1 MTGKRR
7 YADNELGLAGA
18 VLSECFKDFQ
28 HAVRVWKRVPNEKN
42 KEGVNHYYAA
52 IINNAFIPCVPL
64 DVEDICKQIYE
75 LEMRC

>member
-1 MTGKRR
+1 MTTRKHFEDR
-7 YADNELGLAGA
+7 ELGLAGA

-42 KEGVNHYYAA
+42 KEEVNHYYAA